1 MKTAIFAA
9 VVVLSACS
17 RSATREERRT
27 AALRE
32 RSTYCDERPRQY
44 LEEVVAAV
52 QNVDPL
58 IVVSTNGKVTFAPKL
73 VGARVSVRALH
84 GITQQWL
91 ERTLHCHQ
99 AQRTLDSGS
108 APAIDA
114 DPFWLP
120 GGWVQMQ
127 VLPVQGAFVTELR
140 GSTDEEA
147 GQIYSHAQQ
156 LIAHRTTSN

>member
-1 MKTAIFAA
+1 MKTAVFAA

-17 RSATREERRT
+17 RSATREERL
-27 AALRE
+27 AGALRE
-32 RSTYCDERPRQY
+32 RSTYCDERPRQS
-44 LEEVVAAV
+44 LEEVLAAV

-58 IVVSTNGKVTFAPKL
+58 VVVHTNGKQTFAPKL

-99 AQRTLDSGS
+99 AQRTLDSAS

-120 GGWVQMQ
+120 DGWVQVQ

-147 GQIYSHAQQ
+147 GQIYSQAQQ
-156 LIAHRTTSN
+156 LMAHHIPSN